1 MRKTK
6 ITGEHDILDSD
17 DYFQFQGGLQAA
29 VEHLRGRVPANY
41 HGDSSDPE
49 LPRMRTLG
57 EELVRVLHSRALNP
71 RWIEAMR
78 KHGYKGAFEL
88 AATVDYLFGYSAT
101 TGLVRDHHFEA
112 VAQKVVLQQ
121 EAFFVENN
129 PDAMR
134 EAAARLL
141 EAAQRGMWSAPEA
154 ATVEALQTALLRLEG
169 DRE

>member
-1 MRKTK
+1 
-6 ITGEHDILDSD
+6 
-17 DYFQFQGGLQAA
+17 
-29 VEHLRGRVPANY
+29 
-41 HGDSSDPE
+41 
-49 LPRMRTLG
+49 MRTLG

-101 TGLVRDHHFEA
+101 TGLVMDHHFEA